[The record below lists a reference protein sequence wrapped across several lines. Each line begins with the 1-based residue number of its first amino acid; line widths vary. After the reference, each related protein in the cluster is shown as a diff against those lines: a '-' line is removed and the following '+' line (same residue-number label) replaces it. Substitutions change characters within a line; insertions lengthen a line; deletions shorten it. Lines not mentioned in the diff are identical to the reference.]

1 MGRKITMTGRFAR
14 YEEHRGANTMPSD
27 DRDIRLEGEEAIYRE
42 YAYPSKK
49 EQGAGEK
56 GQEDRYNERGQEE
69 QLLLTDHGEYIE
81 PGMSVEEKLSPIFYN
96 NEENVRQFLKEIN
109 GMSANDIT
117 DLVNL
122 WVQDKRIS
130 DYGYSRKGELWA
142 ILYDEGL
149 YDKSRQNWNR
159 RVF

>member
-56 GQEDRYNERGQEE
+56 GQEE

-109 GMSANDIT
+109 GMPANDIT
-117 DLVNL
+117 DLVNR

>member
-1 MGRKITMTGRFAR
+1 MTGRFAR

-49 EQGAGEK
+49 EQEDRNEEH
-56 GQEDRYNERGQEE
+56 EDRYNERGQEE

-117 DLVNL
+117 DLVNR

>member
-49 EQGAGEK
+49 EQEDRNEEH
-56 GQEDRYNERGQEE
+56 EDRYNERGQEE

-117 DLVNL
+117 DLVNR

>member
-42 YAYPSKK
+42 YAYPGKK

-56 GQEDRYNERGQEE
+56 GQEE

-109 GMSANDIT
+109 GMPANDIT
-117 DLVNL
+117 DLVNR

>member
-56 GQEDRYNERGQEE
+56 GQEE

-117 DLVNL
+117 DLVNR
-122 WVQDKRIS
+122 WVQAKRIS

>member
-49 EQGAGEK
+49 EQEDRNEEH
-56 GQEDRYNERGQEE
+56 EDRYNERGQEE

-109 GMSANDIT
+109 GMPANDIT
-117 DLVNL
+117 DLVNR
-122 WVQDKRIS
+122 WVQAKRIS

>member
-1 MGRKITMTGRFAR
+1 MSKSSSKSTALWNF
-14 YEEHRGANTMPSD
+14 
-27 DRDIRLEGEEAIYRE
+27 IRLEGEEAIYRE

-49 EQGAGEK
+49 EQEDRNEEH
-56 GQEDRYNERGQEE
+56 EDRYNERGQEE

-109 GMSANDIT
+109 GMPANDIT
-117 DLVNL
+117 DLVNR

>member
-1 MGRKITMTGRFAR
+1 MHD
-14 YEEHRGANTMPSD
+14 E
-27 DRDIRLEGEEAIYRE
+27 L
-42 YAYPSKK
+42 KK
-49 EQGAGEK
+49 HIESVK
-56 GQEDRYNERGQEE
+56 NPYLVKLLNE
-69 QLLLTDHGEYIE
+69 
-81 PGMSVEEKLSPIFYN
+81 IFYN

-109 GMSANDIT
+109 GMPANDIT
-117 DLVNL
+117 DLVNR

>member
-27 DRDIRLEGEEAIYRE
+27 GRDIRLEGEEAIYRE

-81 PGMSVEEKLSPIFYN
+81 PGMSVEKKLSPIFYN

-117 DLVNL
+117 DLVNR
-122 WVQDKRIS
+122 WVQAKRIS

>member
-49 EQGAGEK
+49 EQEAGEK
-56 GQEDRYNERGQEE
+56 GLEDRYNERGQEE

-117 DLVNL
+117 DLVNR

>member
-27 DRDIRLEGEEAIYRE
+27 GRDIRLEGEEAIYRE

-117 DLVNL
+117 DLVNR
-122 WVQDKRIS
+122 WVQAKRIS

>member
-1 MGRKITMTGRFAR
+1 MTGRFAR

-69 QLLLTDHGEYIE
+69 QLLLTDHGEYSE

-96 NEENVRQFLKEIN
+96 NEDNVRQFLKEIN

-117 DLVNL
+117 DLVNR
-122 WVQDKRIS
+122 WVHDKRIS

>member
-49 EQGAGEK
+49 EQEDRNEEH
-56 GQEDRYNERGQEE
+56 EDRYNERGQEE

-109 GMSANDIT
+109 GMPANDIT
-117 DLVNL
+117 DLVNR

>member
-56 GQEDRYNERGQEE
+56 GQEE

-117 DLVNL
+117 DLVNR